1 MKNFIKEFKE
11 FALTGNVFDMAVGI
25 MLGGAISALVGS
37 LVEHVLT
44 PIIGMIFG
52 EPDFSAITLGAI
64 QIGSFINA
72 IISFL
77 IIAFVLFLL
86 IRGINRLTRKE
97 KVVEEAIEE
106 ATPSNEE
113 ILLAEIRDLLNQ
125 QNK

>member
-11 FALTGNVFDMAVGI
+11 FALKGNVFDMAVGI
-25 MLGGAISALVGS
+25 MLGGAISALVNS
-37 LVEHVLT
+37 LVENVLT

-52 EPDFSAITLGAI
+52 EPDFSAITLGPV

-86 IRGINRLTRKE
+86 IRGINRLTRKKE
-97 KVVEEAIEE
+97 VVEEVVEE
-106 ATPSNEE
+106 VTPTKEE
-113 ILLAEIRDLLNQ
+113 LLLTEIRDLLSQ